1 MSIMQF
7 LFSFQGRVRRSHFW
21 LFLLVL
27 SAIYGGEFWQFGHWH
42 VEHGVHNGPV
52 GPAFITTV
60 FGAVS
65 NPIFTLLA
73 IPACWAK
80 LAVFAKRWHD
90 RDKSAWF
97 LLLYFLPVIGWLWQ
111 LIECGFL
118 DGTPGPNRF
127 GPSPK
132 AHTPAATTATAF

>member
-7 LFSFQGRVRRSHFW
+7 LFSFQGRVRRLHFW

-27 SAIYGGEFWQFGHWH
+27 SAIYGGLFWQFGHWH
-42 VEHGVHNGPV
+42 VDHEGLS
-52 GPAFITTV
+52 TK
-60 FGAVS
+60 VS
-65 NPIFTLLA
+65 GDVTGPIFLLLA

-80 LAVFAKRWHD
+80 LALFVKRWHD
-90 RDKSAWF
+90 RDKSGWF
-97 LLLYFLPVIGWLWQ
+97 VLVSLIPVIGWLWQ
-111 LIECGFL
+111 FIECGFL

-132 AHTPAATTATAF
+132 AQAPLATATAF

>member
-7 LFSFQGRVRRSHFW
+7 LFSFQGRVRRLHFW

-27 SAIYGGEFWQFGHWH
+27 SSIYGGLFWQFGHWH
-42 VEHGVHNGPV
+42 VEHEG
-52 GPAFITTV
+52 FTTRV
-60 FGAVS
+60 FGVMT
-65 NPIFTLLA
+65 NPVVAILA

-97 LLLYFLPVIGWLWQ
+97 LLLYFLPVIGWAWQ

-132 AHTPAATTATAF
+132 AHAPMAATAAV